1 MPAELTYHAGI
12 SLLTDM
18 PQKITNIPGIGEVI
32 LAKRRGARNI
42 RLSVSAAGKVRV
54 GLPTWLPYS
63 AGVEFAKRRQDW
75 INIHLADHKPHLLV
89 DGGRIG
95 KSYRLK
101 FTHNPHAVRTTTR
114 VVGQT
119 ISVSSRHQLEDE
131 AVQQAARTA
140 SERAIKKEAE
150 RLLPKRLEKLSNQHL
165 LNYSSVKIKR
175 LASRWGSC
183 STSKVIT
190 LNFFLMQ
197 LPWPLIDYVLIHELV
212 HTKHMN
218 HSEDFWADFER
229 IHPNAKATRNILKK
243 YRPVINTVS

>member
-1 MPAELTYHAGI
+1 
-12 SLLTDM
+12 M
-18 PQKITNIPGIGEVI
+18 PQKIVNIPGIGEVV

-54 GLPTWLPYS
+54 GLPSWLPYS
-63 AGVEFAKRRQDW
+63 AGIEFAKRRQDW
-75 INIHLADHKPHLLV
+75 INKHLVDHKQHLLT
-89 DGGRIG
+89 DGGRVG

-101 FTHNPHAVRTTTR
+101 YIHSPSASKTTTR

-119 ISVSSRHQLEDE
+119 INIRSQHLLETE
-131 AVQQAARTA
+131 TVQKAARLA
-140 SERAIKKEAE
+140 AERAIKKEAE
-150 RLLPKRLEKLSNQHL
+150 RLLPERLNKLSKQHNL
-165 LNYSSVKIKR
+165 SYSSVKIKR

-183 STSKVIT
+183 SSHKVIT

-197 LPWPLIDYVLIHELV
+197 LPWTLIDYVLIHELI

-218 HSEDFWADFER
+218 HSPGFWEDFDR
-229 IHPNAKATRNILKK
+229 IHPGAKATRNILKN

>member
-1 MPAELTYHAGI
+1 
-12 SLLTDM
+12 M
-18 PQKITNIPGIGEVI
+18 PQKITYIPGIGEVV

-54 GLPTWLPYS
+54 GLPNWLPYS
-63 AGVEFAKRRQDW
+63 AGVEFARRRQDW
-75 INIHLADHKPHLLV
+75 INTHLADHKPHLLM

-101 FTHNPHAVRTTTR
+101 YTHDPNAAGTKTR
-114 VVGQT
+114 VAGQT
-119 ISVSSRHQLEDE
+119 VNISSRHTLDD
-131 AVQQAARTA
+131 AGVQKAARTA

-150 RLLPKRLEKLSNQHL
+150 KLLPERLAKLSKRHL
-165 LNYSSVKIKR
+165 LGYNSVKIKR
-175 LASRWGSC
+175 LAGRWGSC
-183 STSKVIT
+183 SSNKVIT

-197 LPWPLIDYVLIHELV
+197 LPWPLIDYVLMHELV

-218 HSEDFWADFER
+218 HSPEFWADFER
-229 IHPNAKATRNILKK
+229 IYPDAKATRNILKK

>member
-1 MPAELTYHAGI
+1 
-12 SLLTDM
+12 M
-18 PQKITNIPGIGEVI
+18 PQKITNIPGIGEVV

-54 GLPTWLPYS
+54 GLPNWLPYS
-63 AGVEFAKRRQDW
+63 AGIEFAKRRQEW
-75 INIHLADHKPHLLV
+75 INTHLADHKPHLLM
-89 DGGRIG
+89 DGGRVG

-101 FTHNPHAVRTTTR
+101 YTYNPNAARTSTR
-114 VVGQT
+114 VAGQT
-119 ISVSSRHQLEDE
+119 IHISSHHQLYDDT
-131 AVQQAARTA
+131 VQMAARLA

-150 RLLPKRLEKLSNQHL
+150 KLLPERLEKLSRLHL
-165 LNYSSVKIKR
+165 LTYRSVKIKR

-183 STSKVIT
+183 SSSKVIT

-197 LPWPLIDYVLIHELV
+197 LPWPLIDYVLMHELV

-218 HSEDFWADFER
+218 HSADFWADFER
-229 IHPNAKATRNILKK
+229 IHPNAKAARDILKK